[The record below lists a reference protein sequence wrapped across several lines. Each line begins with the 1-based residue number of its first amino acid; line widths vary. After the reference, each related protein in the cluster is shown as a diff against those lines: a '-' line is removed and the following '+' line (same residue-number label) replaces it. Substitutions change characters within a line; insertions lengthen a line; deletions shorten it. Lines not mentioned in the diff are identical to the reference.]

1 LNGVVSSDRAPHGE
15 SVEVELGRKPIASV
29 TLVYNWW
36 AGNGEK
42 KKKKLGPELAVAQ
55 RGRSGTATKKG
66 I

>member
-1 LNGVVSSDRAPHGE
+1 
-15 SVEVELGRKPIASV
+15 VEVELGRKPIASV